1 MNTYEKLPGGLSGRA
16 PAYSFIR
23 SIAGLRELLQRAHY
37 FGEAQSLECFTG
49 TPWQRRMKGSYY
61 LGKSQMRYTVILQRE
76 ADGGYVAT
84 VPTLP
89 GCVSQGDTREEALK
103 NVEEAIGLYLEDV
116 EAAGESIPVE
126 TERTF
131 VEVKTGPR

>member
-1 MNTYEKLPGGLSGRA
+1 
-16 PAYSFIR
+16 
-23 SIAGLRELLQRAHY
+23 
-37 FGEAQSLECFTG
+37 
-49 TPWQRRMKGSYY
+49 
-61 LGKSQMRYTVILQRE
+61 MRYTVILQRE

-116 EAAGESIPVE
+116 EAAGEPIPVE
-126 TERTF
+126 SERTF
-131 VEVKTGPR
+131 VEVKTGTR